1 VPVPPKQTRAAP
13 KKPHDVLAIDIGGTR
28 IKFRTQAQLE
38 PVKFDSGPT
47 MTPQRMLE
55 TIKEL
60 THGWKYDR
68 VAIGFPGPVANN
80 APLRE
85 PWNLGSGWK
94 NFPFDQAFNRKPVRM
109 INDAAMQALGGYDG
123 GDMLF
128 LGLGTGLG
136 SAMVLDKIV
145 HGMEL
150 AHMPWKKGKSYE
162 DYLGAAGLAKSGRKA
177 WTKNVFEVVE
187 ILREGLLGDYV
198 VLGGGNAKLLKDL
211 PAHTRM
217 GSNKDAF
224 IGGFRLWG

>member
-1 VPVPPKQTRAAP
+1 MSPKPVRPAP
-13 KKPHDVLAIDIGGTR
+13 KKAHAVLAIDIGGTR
-28 IKFRTQAQLE
+28 IKFRTQAQLD

-55 TIKEL
+55 SIKEL

-80 APLRE
+80 APVRE
-85 PWNLGSGWK
+85 PWNLGTGWRG
-94 NFPFDQAFNRKPVRM
+94 FPFEQAFGRKPVKM

-123 GDMLF
+123 GHMLF

-136 SAMVLDKIV
+136 SAMVVDGVV

-150 AHMPWKKGKSYE
+150 AHMPWKKGRSYE
-162 DYLGAAGLAKSGRKA
+162 DYLGAAGFAKLGKKA
-177 WTKNVFEVVE
+177 WTRNVFEAVE

-211 PAHTRM
+211 PAHSRM
-217 GSNKDAF
+217 GSNRDAF
-224 IGGFRLWG
+224 IGGFRLWD